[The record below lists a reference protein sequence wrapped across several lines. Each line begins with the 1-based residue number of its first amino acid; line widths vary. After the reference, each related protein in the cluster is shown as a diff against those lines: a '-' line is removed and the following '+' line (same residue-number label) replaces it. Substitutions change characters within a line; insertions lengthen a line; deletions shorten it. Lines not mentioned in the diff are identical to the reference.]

1 MRVLFLNPPFKTEH
15 GKYSRTSRT
24 PAITKSGT
32 VYYPI
37 WLCYAAAA
45 VEQGGHEINVI
56 DSCANQYNLETTLNM
71 VNEFKPD
78 IVIEDTSTAS
88 IHEDV
93 RMAVEIKKIL
103 PNTFIGLM
111 GTHPSSLPEETLR
124 LSDSVDCVAV
134 GEADLTCLDIANNFK
149 NISESFD
156 DAMSSINGLV
166 FRDSNDKIIT
176 NKPRE
181 LNPDLDSL
189 PFVSEIYSRYLN
201 IDEYFFAAC
210 DYPEVQIMT
219 SRGCVAR
226 CTYCVY
232 PYAMHGLK
240 YRKRSPENIADEFEW
255 IVNNLPSV
263 REIGL
268 EDDTFTGDQKHVVEF
283 CKIILERGIKIKWYC
298 NVRANL
304 KKEVMF
310 WMKKAGCVLMTVGY
324 ESANSDILLN
334 VDKKITVDQNLTFSK
349 NARDVGIMVHGCFMA
364 GNRGDTKYSLKQN
377 RDQALKMMDDTM
389 QFFPL
394 TVYPGT
400 PDYDWANQNN
410 LLLSDNYSDYVTE
423 EGMHNSLVRMRDMT
437 VDEILFWCDESRK
450 KYYLRPKYLIYKLK
464 QSILH
469 PQEIRRNFK
478 AGKRFIRILLSN

>member
-1 MRVLFLNPPFKTEH
+1 MKVLFLNPPFKTEH

-45 VEQGGHEINVI
+45 VEQGGHEIKVI
-56 DSCANQYNLETTLNM
+56 DSCANQYNLEVTLNM

-93 RMAVEIKKIL
+93 RTAEEIKKIF
-103 PNTFIGLM
+103 PNTLICLM

-124 LSDSVDCVAV
+124 LSEGVDCVAV
-134 GEADLTCLDIANNFK
+134 GEADLTCLDIANKFK
-149 NISESFD
+149 NISENYD

-166 FRDSNDKIIT
+166 FRDSSDKIIT
-176 NKPRE
+176 NKARE

-240 YRKRSPENIADEFEW
+240 YRKRSAENIADEFEW
-255 IVNNLPSV
+255 IANNLPSV

-268 EDDTFTGDQKHVVEF
+268 EDDTFTGDQKHVVNF

-304 KKEVMF
+304 KKEVMV

-324 ESANSDILLN
+324 ESASSDVLLN
-334 VDKKITVDQNLTFSK
+334 IDKKISADQNLSFSK
-349 NARDVGIMVHGCFMA
+349 NAKEVGIMVHGCFMA
-364 GNRGDTKYSLKQN
+364 GNRGDTKYSLKKN
-377 RDQALKMMDDTM
+377 LELALEMMDDTM

-400 PDYDWANQNN
+400 PDYDWAHENN
-410 LLLSDNYSDYVTE
+410 VLLSDNYSDYVTE
-423 EGMHNSLVRMRDMT
+423 EGMHNSLVRMKDMS
-437 VDEILFWCDESRK
+437 VEEILSWCDESRK
-450 KYYLRPKYLIYKLK
+450 KYYLRPKYLFYKLK

-478 AGKRFIRILLSN
+478 AGRRFIKILLSN

>member
-1 MRVLFLNPPFKTEH
+1 MKVLFLNPPFKTEH

-56 DSCANQYNLETTLNM
+56 DSCANQHNFETTIKMIQKFN
-71 VNEFKPD
+71 PD

-88 IHEDV
+88 IHEDA
-93 RMAVEIKKIL
+93 RMALEIKKML
-103 PNTFIGLM
+103 PKTLIGLM
-111 GTHPSSLPEETLR
+111 GTHPSSLPAETLG
-124 LSDSVDCVAV
+124 LNDSIDCVIM
-134 GEADLTCLDIANNFK
+134 GEADLTCLEIANNFE

-156 DAMSSINGLV
+156 NAMSSIDGIA
-166 FRDSNDKIIT
+166 FRNTNNQIIT
-176 NKPRE
+176 NQSRE
-181 LNPDLDSL
+181 LNRDLDSL

-255 IVNNLPSV
+255 ISNNLPTV
-263 REIGL
+263 REIGI
-268 EDDTFTGDQKHVVEF
+268 EDDTFTGDQRHVVEF
-283 CKIILERGIKIKWYC
+283 CKIILEREIKIKWYC

-304 KKEVMF
+304 KKDVMY

-324 ESANSDILLN
+324 ESASSDVLIS
-334 VDKKITVDQNLTFSK
+334 VDKKITAEQNLTFSK
-349 NARDVGIMVHGCFMA
+349 NAKDVGIMVHGCFMA
-364 GNRGDTKYSLKQN
+364 GNRGDTRYSLKQN
-377 RDQALKMMDDTM
+377 LDLALKMMDDTM

-400 PDYDWANQNN
+400 PDYGWAKENN
-410 LLLSDNYSDYVTE
+410 LLLSENYNDYLTE
-423 EGMHNSLVRMRDMT
+423 DGMHNSLVRMSDMN
-437 VDEILFWCDESRK
+437 VDEILKWCNDSRK
-450 KYYLRPKYLIYKLK
+450 KYYLRPKYLLYKLK
-464 QSILH
+464 QSILK

-478 AGKRFIRILLSN
+478 AAKRFIKILLAN